1 MLAGVDGAG
10 KSSIVGA
17 ALRGA
22 GADYYDPDE
31 FARELVARGGTR
43 QEADAESWATGRSL
57 LERAIDE
64 GLTFAFETTLG
75 GNTIPRLLADAARR
89 GLELFVWYVGL
100 ESADLHVA
108 RVARRVRRGGH
119 DIPEERIRERYVRSL
134 MNLVALLPA
143 ITELRLFDN
152 SADADPA
159 ARVAPEPVL
168 VLHLRRATV
177 LAPPDLSTT
186 PPGPAP
192 SSPPRSRRGGSIPE
206 PLPVNR

>member
-1 MLAGVDGAG
+1 MLAGVNGAG

-22 GADYYDPDE
+22 GADYYNPDE
-31 FARELVARGGTR
+31 LARELVARGIF
-43 QEADAESWATGRSL
+43 QAEANAQAWATGRKL
-57 LERAIDE
+57 LERAINE
-64 GLTFAFETTLG
+64 RLTFAFETTLG

-119 DIPEERIRERYVRSL
+119 DIPEERIRERYERSL

-159 ARVAPEPVL
+159 AGVAPEPAL
-168 VLHLRRATV
+168 ILHLRRGTV
-177 LAPPDLSTT
+177 VAPPDLSAT
-186 PPGPAP
+186 PPWA
-192 SSPPRSRRGGSIPE
+192 R
-206 PLPVNR
+206 PVVAAALKAGR

>member
-1 MLAGVDGAG
+1 MLAGVNGAG

-22 GADYYDPDE
+22 GADYYNPDE
-31 FARELVARGGTR
+31 FARELVARGR
-43 QEADAESWATGRSL
+43 SQAEANAEAWATGRRL

-64 GLTFAFETTLG
+64 RLTFAFETTLG
-75 GNTIPRLLADAARR
+75 GNTIPRLLADAARD

-108 RVARRVRRGGH
+108 RVAQRVGRGGH
-119 DIPEERIRERYVRSL
+119 DIPEERIRERYERSL

-152 SADADPA
+152 SVEADAA
-159 ARVAPEPVL
+159 AGIAPEPVL
-168 VLHLRRATV
+168 ILHLRRGTV
-177 LAPPDLSTT
+177 VAPPDLSTT
-186 PPGPAP
+186 PLWA
-192 SSPPRSRRGGSIPE
+192 R
-206 PLPVNR
+206 PVVATALKAGR